1 LWTDAASRLFGVEH
15 EGGVRKQLLDELEAK
30 QVETNTVP
38 FTAAY
43 VLNPVAELTDGAPAQ
58 RERLDSI
65 NATMSLVMHAK
76 LGAVLTGAE
85 SPVVLSRAAEIAR
98 AVPVYVLHVVRD
110 LERIGDVAR
119 LLSRWHAHDLAGPTA

>member
-1 LWTDAASRLFGVEH
+1 
-15 EGGVRKQLLDELEAK
+15 
-30 QVETNTVP
+30 
-38 FTAAY
+38 
-43 VLNPVAELTDGAPAQ
+43 
-58 RERLDSI
+58 
-65 NATMSLVMHAK
+65 MSLVMHAK